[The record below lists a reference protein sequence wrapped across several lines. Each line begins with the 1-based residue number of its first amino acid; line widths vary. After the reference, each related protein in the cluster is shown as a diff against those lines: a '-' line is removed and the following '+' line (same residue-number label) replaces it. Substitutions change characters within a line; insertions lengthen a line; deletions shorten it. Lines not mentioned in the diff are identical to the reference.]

1 MESKLKFGKI
11 LILNIN
17 DYRVQA
23 LFQCVTESLT
33 QSGVMSGF
41 EKEVL
46 GNSHDG
52 VKIRK
57 VKWYDLSSDERLE
70 AASQVHAVIFA
81 QLGAL
86 AHSMVEFGCDLE
98 TACAFVRRLSIRHQL
113 PLSHR
118 SMLLKHL
125 IDRNVVV
132 NGENQSKL
140 GKLHNDTI
148 NFPNNKENESN
159 NLELPQ
165 PTLKLNT
172 SKSNEKTLEPVS
184 PPITL
189 TYRKGASDKIVSHND
204 IMDLSIPALAD
215 EEERDDGGN
224 VSIDSEMNPVVDL
237 NDTLPVVAA

>member
-1 MESKLKFGKI
+1 MIVKI
-11 LILNIN
+11 NG
-17 DYRVQA
+17 DRVQA

-33 QSGVMSGF
+33 QSGVMTGF

-52 VKIRK
+52 VQNRK
-57 VKWYDLSSDERLE
+57 LKWYDLSSDERLE

-125 IDRNVVV
+125 IERNVVV
-132 NGENQSKL
+132 NGENASKL
-140 GKLHNDTI
+140 GKLRIDTM

-159 NLELPQ
+159 NLEPSQ
-165 PTLKLNT
+165 PSSKLNNN
-172 SKSNEKTLEPVS
+172 SKSNYEALNPLS

-189 TYRKGASDKIVSHND
+189 TYRKGASDKIMSHND

-215 EEERDDGGN
+215 EEERDDGGD
-224 VSIDSEMNPVVDL
+224 VSLDSETNPVVEM
-237 NDTLPVVAA
+237 NDALPIVAA